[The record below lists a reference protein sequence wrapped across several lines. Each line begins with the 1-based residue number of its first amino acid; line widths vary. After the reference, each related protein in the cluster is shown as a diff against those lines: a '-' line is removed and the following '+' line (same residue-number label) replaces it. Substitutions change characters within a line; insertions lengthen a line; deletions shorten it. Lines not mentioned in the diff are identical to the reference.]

1 MDIKQAIQTAIDGN
15 NLTQEQM
22 TDVMN
27 IILSGEATAAQV
39 GGFLVALRI
48 KGESIDEITA
58 AAQVMRALATP
69 VTPKSENLVDIV
81 GTGGDGLKT
90 FNISTASAIVAA
102 AAGAHVAKHGNRAA
116 SSQSGSADLL
126 EIAGIKLDM
135 NPAQVAQCID
145 KVGIGFMFAPAH
157 HSAMKH
163 AIGPRKEMAVRTIFN
178 VLGPL
183 TNPAGTKRNYIGV
196 YDESLVEP
204 IAQVLM
210 KLGNQHALVVHGRD
224 GLDEI
229 SIEQATIA
237 AELKDNKVV
246 TFEIK
251 PEDFGIQRQA
261 LTSIVVEDSSQSLA
275 MIKSVFSGEP
285 GPARDAVAMNAGAG
299 IYVAGI
305 TESLAAGVEL
315 AAKVIASGDAMTKL
329 DDYVEFSKSLNE

>member
-1 MDIKQAIQTAIDGN
+1 MDMKQAIQTVINGK
-15 NLTQEQM
+15 NLDRDQM

-27 IILSGEATAAQV
+27 MILSGEATPAQI

-48 KGESIDEITA
+48 KGETIDEITA
-58 AAQVMRALATP
+58 AAQVMRNLATP
-69 VTPKSENLVDIV
+69 VTPEAKDLVDIV

-135 NPAQVAQCID
+135 NPQQVAECID
-145 KVGIGFMFAPAH
+145 KLGVGFMFAPAH

-183 TNPAGTKRNYIGV
+183 TNPAGTRRNYIGV
-196 YDESLVEP
+196 YDKSLVEP
-204 IAQVLM
+204 LAHVLK
-210 KLGNQHALVVHGRD
+210 KLDNQQAMVVHGLD

-229 SIEQATIA
+229 SIEQPTAV

-246 TFEIK
+246 TYEIK
-251 PEDFGIQRQA
+251 PEDFGMTRQP
-261 LTSIVVEDSSQSLA
+261 LSTIVVKDSAESLA
-275 MIKSVFSGEP
+275 MIQSVFAGEQ
-285 GPARDAVAMNAGAG
+285 GAAHNAVAMNAGAG
-299 IYVAGI
+299 LYVAGK
-305 TESLAAGVEL
+305 TDSLAAGVEL
-315 AAKVIASGDAMTKL
+315 AAQTINSGAATTKL
-329 DDYVEFSKSLNE
+329 EDYIAFSRDLDA

>member
-1 MDIKQAIQTAIDGN
+1 MDIKQAIQTAVDGN
-15 NLTQEQM
+15 NLTQDQM

-27 IILSGEATAAQV
+27 TILSGEATPAQI

-48 KGESIDEITA
+48 KGETIDEITA

-69 VTPKSENLVDIV
+69 VTPKSDDLVDIV

-126 EIAGIKLDM
+126 ELAGIKLDM

-145 KVGIGFMFAPAH
+145 QLGVGFMFAPAH
-157 HSAMKH
+157 HSAMKY

-196 YDESLVEP
+196 YDKSLVEP
-204 IAQVLM
+204 IAHVLM
-210 KLGNQHALVVHGRD
+210 KLGNKHALVVHGLD

-229 SIEQATIA
+229 SIEQPTMA
-237 AELKDNKVV
+237 AELKDDKVV
-246 TFEIK
+246 TYEIR
-251 PEDFGIQRQA
+251 PEDYGIERQA
-261 LTSIVVEDSSQSLA
+261 LSSIVVQDSAQSLA
-275 MIKSVFSGEP
+275 MIKSVFSGEL
-285 GPARDAVAMNAGAG
+285 GPACDAIALNAGAG

-305 TESLAAGVEL
+305 ANSLAAGVEL
-315 AAKVIASGDAMTKL
+315 AAKTIASGAAMNKL
-329 DDYVEFSKSLNE
+329 DDYVAFSRNLN

>member
-1 MDIKQAIQTAIDGN
+1 MDIKQAIQTAIDGK
-15 NLTQEQM
+15 NLTRDQM
-22 TDVMN
+22 TDVMKT
-27 IILSGEATAAQV
+27 ILSGEATPAQV

-48 KGESIDEITA
+48 KGETIDEITA
-58 AAQVMRALATP
+58 AAQVMRSLATP
-69 VTPKSENLVDIV
+69 VTPKSDDLVDIV

-126 EIAGIKLDM
+126 ELAGIRLDM

-145 KVGIGFMFAPAH
+145 QVGVGFMFAPAH

-196 YDESLVEP
+196 YDKLLVEP
-204 IAQVLM
+204 IAHVLM
-210 KLGNQHALVVHGRD
+210 KLGNKHALVVHGLD

-229 SIEQATIA
+229 SIEQPTMA
-237 AELKDNKVV
+237 AELKDDKVV
-246 TFEIK
+246 TYEIR
-251 PEDFGIQRQA
+251 PENYGIQRQA
-261 LTSIVVEDSSQSLA
+261 LSSIVVQDSAQSLA
-275 MIKSVFSGEP
+275 MIKTAFSGEQ
-285 GPARDAVAMNAGAG
+285 GPARDAIALNAGAG

-305 TESLAAGVEL
+305 ADSLSSGIAVASE
-315 AAKVIASGDAMTKL
+315 VIASGAAMTKL
-329 DDYVEFSKSLNE
+329 DDYVAFSQNLN